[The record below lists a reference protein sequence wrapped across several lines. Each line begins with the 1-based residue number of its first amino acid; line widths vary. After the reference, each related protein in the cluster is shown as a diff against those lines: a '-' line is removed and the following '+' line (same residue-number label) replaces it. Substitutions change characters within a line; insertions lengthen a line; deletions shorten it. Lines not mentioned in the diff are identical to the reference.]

1 MGSGL
6 LRYSQ
11 SALLALHNRLG
22 RDFAFATFSNERR
35 RGRRYNYACTGQSL
49 AGTPRAIM
57 ARLEQASH
65 SPIKPRPHS
74 PFQPSSN
81 LSSFHQTRNKF
92 LPVCLRLFICAYI
105 RLIFALPSCG
115 CSLAR
120 LVRRPV
126 PIAVALVAEQR
137 ALQPYPYRCT
147 SPDSPHHAWTHLLF

>member
-1 MGSGL
+1 M
-6 LRYSQ
+6 RYSQ

-49 AGTPRAIM
+49 AGTPGQSWRGWNKYPT
-57 ARLEQASH
+57 L
-65 SPIKPRPHS
+65 
-74 PFQPSSN
+74 
-81 LSSFHQTRNKF
+81 LSSPAPTALSSHLPIF
-92 LPVCLRLFICAYI
+92 LLFIKLEINFCQSACAFSYAPTTYI
-105 RLIFALPSCG
+105 RLIFAFPSCG